1 VKIKKNS
8 KILISCLL
16 AAIVIVLTGCTNV
29 KQRANTTDTW
39 SQIERQKKVI
49 IGLDDSFVPMGF
61 RQKNGSLVG
70 YDIDLAKAVFKLYGI
85 KPDFQT
91 IDWSM
96 KETEL
101 RNGTI
106 DLIWNGYTKNAQRA
120 RTVAFSRTY
129 LKNQQILVT
138 KKSAQ
143 ITSAAKMK
151 NKTLGLQSGSSGYDS
166 YESSP
171 KLLKQ
176 YVAHTVQYDTFDKAF
191 MDLNAGRIQ
200 GLLIDSV
207 YANYYIKHQADAA
220 SYRKVVIGFAHE
232 DFAVGLRKGDKTLK
246 QKVDHGLE
254 ILARNGTLE
263 KINQKWFGSNQM
275 AGINLQK

>member
-1 VKIKKNS
+1 MKEKKIIRVLFS
-8 KILISCLL
+8 CILLGCGILL
-16 AAIVIVLTGCTNV
+16 TSCTNV

-39 SQIERQKKVI
+39 PKIEKNKKVI
-49 IGLDDSFVPMGF
+49 VGLDDSFVPMGF
-61 RQKNGSLVG
+61 RQKSGRLVG

-85 KPDFQT
+85 KVDFQT

-106 DLIWNGYTKNAQRA
+106 DLIWNGYTKNAARE

-138 KKSAQ
+138 KKKAG

-151 NKTLGLQSGSSGYDS
+151 GQTLGLQSGSSGYDS
-166 YESSP
+166 FENSP
-171 KLLKQ
+171 QLLKK
-176 YVAHTVQYDTFDKAF
+176 YVAQTVQYDSFNNAF
-191 MDLNAGRIQ
+191 MDLNDGRIQ

-207 YANYYIKHQADAA
+207 YADYYIKHQADSA
-220 SYRKVVIGFAHE
+220 SYRKLVIGFPHE
-232 DFAVGLRKGDKTLK
+232 DFAVGMRKGDVTLRK
-246 QKVDHGLE
+246 KINHGLQ
-254 ILARNGTLE
+254 ILAKNGTLE
-263 KINQKWFGSNQM
+263 KINQKWFGKSQLAN
-275 AGINLQK
+275 INLRK

>member
-1 VKIKKNS
+1 MKIKQSNR
-8 KILISCLL
+8 ILISCLL
-16 AAIVIVLTGCTNV
+16 AAVSIILAGCTNV

-39 SQIERQKKVI
+39 PKIERQKKVI

-61 RQKNGSLVG
+61 RQKSGSLVG

-129 LKNQQILVT
+129 LKNRQILVT

-166 YESSP
+166 YEGSP

-176 YVAHTVQYDTFDKAF
+176 YVAHSVQYDTFDKAF

-207 YANYYIKHQADAA
+207 YADYYIKHQADAA
-220 SYRKVVIGFAHE
+220 SYRKVVIGFSHE

-246 QKVDHGLE
+246 HKINHGLR
-254 ILARNGTLE
+254 ILAQNGMLE
-263 KINQKWFGSNQM
+263 KINQKWFGSNQL